1 MDSANR
7 CYALAIV
14 GQVQQALADC
24 NESLQLRP
32 DDAATLDSRGFTY
45 LKLGQFDS
53 AIADYDS
60 VLKLKPMT
68 ASSLYGRGLAKLK
81 KGDSNGGNSDI
92 AAARAIQADIVEE
105 YTRYGV
111 K

>member
-1 MDSANR
+1 
-7 CYALAIV
+7 
-14 GQVQQALADC
+14 
-24 NESLQLRP
+24 LRP
-32 DDAATLDSRGFTY
+32 NDAAALDSRGFTY

-53 AIADYDS
+53 AIADYDA
-60 VLKLKPMT
+60 VLKLKPRT
-68 ASSLYGRGLAKLK
+68 ASSLYGRGVAKLK
-81 KGDSNGGNSDI
+81 KGDRNGGNSDI